1 MEILRVN
8 CLGKSLGIAKG
19 LRIDILNEGES
30 IGNTLI
36 VDSFTEDKEGVV
48 LFSEMLNRVFGKF
61 RIKDL
66 VLGIEN
72 DEIIVL

>member
-66 VLGIEN
+66 VSGIEN
-72 DEIIVL
+72 GEIIVL

>member
-66 VLGIEN
+66 VSGVEN
-72 DEIIVL
+72 GEIIVL